1 MMARRG
7 HTKDGKVHC
16 SGCGSVTES
25 GMTAC
30 EQCGEALDGDFQAMI
45 CPYCA
50 TVVESDSGNCS
61 SCGLKFVTEKES
73 RTKEDDE
80 FLSKLLEWGK
90 KLEAKRIEED
100 KRETDKATSIL
111 KDVMGVVAATPLQE
125 ETIIGI
131 KKSAEER
138 EEFERREDSIQKMAE
153 PLRKALDLRKHS
165 LDELENKYKSIQED
179 LHNLSEEDL
188 DSEKKRSNL
197 ERQLA
202 EITVERHSIQRLEDN
217 IGNMDQA
224 YRQLLKRHSA
234 EIKEKEE
241 NLNSRLKAFK
251 TEMERREKEKERL
264 KAREEFL
271 EKKERELTA
280 RIESL
285 KDREGSLKSTEERM
299 REEIAALEAER
310 KGLADL
316 KLPVAGIKQAKGK
329 WVLDSEE
336 LAGVLRKSKKLR
348 EDWLEEQSR
357 IQESVAAGE
366 SGAQVA
372 AESEARIEGKEEEL
386 RLRIQELEKRLV
398 QASAEERSIAAEEK
412 EVISDI
418 KKLKKVLKVLDDLLE
433 NLPDEIVAKFAK
445 SKDFREY
452 EELMDELGL

>member
-1 MMARRG
+1 MARRG

-25 GMTAC
+25 GMTMC
-30 EQCGEALDGDFQAMI
+30 EQCGEALESDFQAMV

-100 KRETDKATSIL
+100 KRETEKATSIL
-111 KDVMGVVAATPLQE
+111 KDVMGVAAATPLQE
-125 ETIIGI
+125 ETIMGI

-153 PLRKALDLRKHS
+153 PLRKALDLRKQS
-165 LDELENKYKSIQED
+165 LDELENKYKSLQEE
-179 LHNLSEEDL
+179 LRNLSEEDL

-202 EITVERHSIQRLEDN
+202 EITVERHSIQRLEEN

-224 YRQLLKRHSA
+224 YRQLLKKHSA

-241 NLNSRLKAFK
+241 NLNTRLKAFK
-251 TEMERREKEKERL
+251 AEMERREKEKERL
-264 KAREEFL
+264 RAREEFL
-271 EKKERELTA
+271 EKKEKELTA

-285 KDREGSLKSTEERM
+285 RQREGSLKSTEDRM
-299 REEIAALEAER
+299 KEEIVALETER
-310 KGLADL
+310 KGLGDMKA
-316 KLPVAGIKQAKGK
+316 PVAGMKVAKGK
-329 WVLDSEE
+329 WIVDMEE

-348 EDWLEEQSR
+348 DDWLEEQR
-357 IQESVAAGE
+357 KIQESISFGE
-366 SGAQVA
+366 SAEQAA
-372 AESEARIEGKEEEL
+372 AESGQRLSEREAALKERMEEL
-386 RLRIQELEKRLV
+386 ERKLAETKSEEK
-398 QASAEERSIAAEEK
+398 SIRAEEK
-412 EVISDI
+412 DVISDMNR
-418 KKLKKVLKVLDDLLE
+418 LKKVLKVLDDLLE
-433 NLPDEIVAKFAK
+433 NLPDDIVAKFAK
-445 SKDFREY
+445 SKDYREY